1 MLLSGQSKLYA
12 TEDGSG
18 TDGFV
23 MRVTPLGFV
32 QWITYVN
39 TNYKVD
45 DQIVGA
51 ISVPTPGGTDQNIFA
66 FYGSLTSVLAQKTNA
81 VVKLS
86 YLDGKL
92 LWAKSVIF

>member
-1 MLLSGQSKLYA
+1 
-12 TEDGSG
+12 
-18 TDGFV
+18 
-23 MRVTPLGFV
+23 MRVTPMGFV

-39 TNYKVD
+39 TNYQQN

-51 ISVPTPGGTDQNIFA
+51 ISVPTPGATDQNIFA
-66 FYGSLTSVLAQKTNA
+66 FYQSLTPTLAHRTNA
-81 VVKLS
+81 VVKLA